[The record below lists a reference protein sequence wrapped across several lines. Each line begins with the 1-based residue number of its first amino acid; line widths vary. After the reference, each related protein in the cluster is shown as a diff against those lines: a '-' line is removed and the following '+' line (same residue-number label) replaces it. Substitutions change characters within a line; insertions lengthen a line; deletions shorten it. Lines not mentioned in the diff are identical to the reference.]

1 MEKYQIS
8 INADDHDHDDY
19 GEDNGDNDDDQ
30 ESTTSFANLLG
41 EIGSAHVTDQH
52 QRESLL
58 VDLLN
63 NCVNHKSSQSFCIL
77 KA

>member
-1 MEKYQIS
+1 MS
-8 INADDHDHDDY
+8 INADDRDRDDHGD
-19 GEDNGDNDDDQ
+19 DNGDNDDDQ

-52 QRESLL
+52 QHNSWLI
-58 VDLLN
+58 DSLN